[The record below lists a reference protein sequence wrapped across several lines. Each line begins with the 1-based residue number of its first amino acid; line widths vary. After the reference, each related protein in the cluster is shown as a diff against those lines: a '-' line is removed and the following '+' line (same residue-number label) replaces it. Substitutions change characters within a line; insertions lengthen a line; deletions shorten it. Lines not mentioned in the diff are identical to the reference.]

1 MRRLACA
8 TAAAVALLWGVPA
21 ATARPFTVDDLLHQ
35 ESLGAQAI
43 DPTGRWLAFE
53 QRGPY
58 DSAKRYD
65 QHFAI
70 GQTLGR
76 LRVVDLRAGAPA
88 RPLLAEDPGSGL
100 VLGPFSPS
108 GERVAV
114 FDARDHGWRL
124 GIVTVATGAVRWF
137 DITPQEARR
146 GRALQWLSDRGF
158 VVFDRPDGWPPADL
172 RQDWQLRERLTAAW
186 ASAASG
192 AGAHTVLGSGA
203 YAGVRVRAPARR
215 LLKVDAVTGETA
227 QLTSGE
233 FIDMELSPAGDRV
246 ALFRSGRDLQ
256 PRPDGPVRGPAGF
269 ELEATHLSVL
279 DLRTGKMVELRGVG
293 DLLPNLLAW
302 SPSGRRL
309 LVFERGA
316 DGLWPSG
323 GLVRVE
329 ADGGEAVSL
338 GRDLEPRATL
348 NPVSIRAGWMGEDPI
363 LYGRPRGGGRF
374 DWFRFGARRWVALTG
389 ELPAGDQQ
397 VLAVGPH
404 RLVVLVGERIMAVGP
419 DGRSRVLGRETA
431 TLAIRPFPGTPGS
444 RLVNALPTGTWVRRR
459 RGDDLAWVTDGAI
472 QPGPA
477 PRAEAGEPVMA
488 SAAAGVAVMRRL
500 EPTGVETVSV
510 VRTGAPPH
518 PVLTVNANLAE
529 TDIPEIVAVRH
540 RGAAGE
546 PLTSWMYLPRRAPG
560 DPLPPLIVRP
570 YLGYSHA
577 SPPRELY
584 MEQGFFQNL
593 RMLTGHGYAVL
604 VPSLPN
610 PPGGMIDP
618 ADRVAER
625 ILAVMAAAEAE
636 PSLAGRFDG
645 NRAAILGWS
654 FGGYTTMAA
663 ITQTDRFRA
672 AVALDGISDL
682 VAYWSTMSLQRAI
695 IPEDGYSSIGVTGT
709 VESTQPRLGAPPWV
723 DPDRYHR
730 NSPLLAANRIRTPL
744 LLIHGA
750 LDPISMAG
758 SQAMYSALFRQGKDA
773 QLVIYWGANH
783 AVTAPGDVRD
793 VWARTFRFLDEHL
806 SPASATAPRPAS
818 PEPASANSGPTPP
831 PPRR

>member
-8 TAAAVALLWGVPA
+8 TAAAVALLWGVP

-58 DSAKRYD
+58 DSATRYD

-76 LRVVDLRAGAPA
+76 LKVVDLRGREPA
-88 RPLLAEDPGSGL
+88 RPLLAEDPGPGL
-100 VLGPFSPS
+100 LLGPFSP
-108 GERVAV
+108 GGARVAV

-124 GIVTVATGAVRWF
+124 GIVTVATGAARWF
-137 DITPQEARR
+137 DICPQEAKR
-146 GRALQWLSDRGF
+146 GRSLQWLSDRAF
-158 VVFDRPDGWPPADL
+158 LVFDRPDGWPPAVL
-172 RQDWQLRERLTAAW
+172 RQDWQVRERLSAAW
-186 ASAASG
+186 AAAASG
-192 AGAHTVLGSGA
+192 VGAHTVLGSGA

-215 LLKVDAVTGETA
+215 LLKVDVESGEIT
-227 QLTSGE
+227 QLASGE
-233 FIDMELSPAGDRV
+233 FIDMELSPAKDRV

-256 PRPDGPVRGPAGF
+256 PRADGPVRGPAGF

-279 DLRTGKMVELRGVG
+279 DLESGASVEVRGVG

-309 LVFERGA
+309 LAFERGA

-323 GLVRVE
+323 ELVRVD
-329 ADGGEAVSL
+329 AATGEAVSL

-363 LYGRPRGGGRF
+363 LYGRQRGGERF
-374 DWFRFGARRWVALTG
+374 DWFRFGAGRWTALTRD
-389 ELPAGDQQ
+389 LPTGDQP
-397 VLAVGPH
+397 VLAVGPR
-404 RLVVLVGERIMAVGP
+404 RLVVLAGGRILAVGP
-419 DGRSRVLGRETA
+419 NGRTDLLDPEAA
-431 TLAIRPFPGTPGS
+431 TLAMRPFPGTPGS
-444 RLVNALPTGTWVRRR
+444 RLVNALPTGTWVRRE
-459 RGDDLAWVTDGAI
+459 GGELAWVTEAGI
-472 QPGPA
+472 TTGPA
-477 PRAEAGEPVMA
+477 PRSEAGELLMA
-488 SAAAGVAVMRRL
+488 SAAAGAALMRRL
-500 EPTGVETVSV
+500 EPTGVETLSV
-510 VRTGAPPH
+510 VRAGAAPQPI
-518 PVLTVNANLAE
+518 VTVNAGLAE
-529 TDIPEIVAVRH
+529 TDVAEIVPVRH

-546 PLTSWMYLPRRAPG
+546 PLTSWMYLPKRGPG
-560 DPLPPLIVRP
+560 DPVPPLIVRP
-570 YLGYSHA
+570 YLGYNHA
-577 SPPRELY
+577 TPPRELY

-610 PPGGMIDP
+610 PPGGMTDP

-625 ILAVMAAAEAE
+625 ILAVVAAAEAE
-636 PSLAGRFDG
+636 PALSGRFDG
-645 NRAAILGWS
+645 HWAAILGWS

-682 VAYWSTMSLQRAI
+682 VAYWSTMPLQRAVL
-695 IPEDGYSSIGVTGT
+695 PEDGYSSIGVTGT
-709 VESTQPRLGAPPWV
+709 VESTQPRLGGPPWAQL
-723 DPDRYHR
+723 DRYQR
-730 NSPLLAANRIRTPL
+730 NSPLLHAYRIRTPL

-750 LDPISMAG
+750 LDPVPLSG

-806 SPASATAPRPAS
+806 SVASATAPRPAS
-818 PEPASANSGPTPP
+818 PGPASASSGPTPP
-831 PPRR
+831 PLRR